1 VSEAH
6 ASLLRR
12 LGAAIVALH
21 PERIVRVA
29 IDGIDGAEKQR
40 WRMRWRRS

>member
-6 ASLLRR
+6 ASLLSR
-12 LGAAIVALH
+12 LATAIVELH

-29 IDGIDGAEKQR
+29 IDGVDGAGKQR